1 MVQTPEQKKRLR
13 YREAL
18 LKNQEPPTRT
28 EASRAL
34 LEEVRAELQQEVAA
48 GRAAVKTEARAGKKR
63 LRAAEQAACQSI
75 RDATE
80 HEIKRVKEAAR
91 AAQGAVEELPAEA
104 ALCDE
109 GQQTTLPAEPALC
122 DEGQQTTSGGELAV
136 FVSAQAWALERDARD
151 REYEL
156 LCRAEE
162 ARRVEEDGER
172 ARLAPEEARHFRQ
185 TYERLAAQHAWPA
198 LPSPALQRELDDNV
212 AWFFQEDPAFQAAL
226 CAKNPKKGRRNSKCS
241 YCSWD
246 GSCAR
251 HKVLSAAEEVR
262 LEVELRMHWAEQ
274 ALLFAV
280 AKQQRAAEEAERQ
293 RLASLAREADDRME
307 RKRRRVVAKQARQ
320 ELNPRASVCRRC
332 WDADF
337 VLGGLCGEHER
348 ELQQQIEARLREK
361 TTVEFDTDSE

>member
-13 YREAL
+13 YREAI
-18 LKNQEPPTRT
+18 LKNQEPATRT

-63 LRAAEQAACQSI
+63 LRSVEQAACQSI
-75 RDATE
+75 RDAAE
-80 HEIKRVKEAAR
+80 QEIKRVKEAAR
-91 AAQGAVEELPAEA
+91 AAQGAVEEPPAE
-104 ALCDE
+104 E
-109 GQQTTLPAEPALC
+109 QTRAALC

-136 FVSAQAWALERDARD
+136 FAPAQAWALERDARI

-162 ARRVEEDGER
+162 ARRVEADSER
-172 ARLAPEEARHFRQ
+172 ARLAPEEAQHFRQ

-198 LPSPALQRELDDNV
+198 LPPPALPRELLDNV
-212 AWFFQEDPAFQAAL
+212 ARFFQEDPAFQAAL
-226 CAKNPKKGRRNSKCS
+226 CAKMKPKKGGIPSKCS
-241 YCSWD
+241 YCQGTSW
-246 GSCAR
+246 GGACAR

-280 AKQQRAAEEAERQ
+280 AKQRWAAEEAERQ

-337 VLGGLCGEHER
+337 VLGGLCTEHER

-361 TTVEFDTDSE
+361 TTVGFDTELSDSE